1 MSKSKLNMSTRGF
14 NLKDRLKSF
23 GFAINGLKLLLK
35 NEHNARVH
43 LVASIGV
50 IIGCFVFTLST
61 IEICLV
67 LFSIGLVFITELL
80 NTAIENISNFV
91 EPEWNKKIGEI
102 KDYSAAAVLIAALV
116 SCLIGLVIFIPK
128 FLALLVN

>member
-14 NLKDRLKSF
+14 NLKDRIKSF

-128 FLALLVN
+128 FLELLVN

>member
-1 MSKSKLNMSTRGF
+1 MSTGGF
-14 NLKDRLKSF
+14 NLKDRIKSF

-67 LFSIGLVFITELL
+67 LFSIGLVFIIELL

-128 FLALLVN
+128 FLELLVN

>member
-1 MSKSKLNMSTRGF
+1 MSTRGF

-23 GFAINGLKLLLK
+23 GFAINGLKLLLR

-128 FLALLVN
+128 FLELLVN

>member
-1 MSKSKLNMSTRGF
+1 MSTRGF
-14 NLKDRLKSF
+14 NLKDRIKSY
-23 GFAINGLKLLLK
+23 GFAINGLKLLLR

-128 FLALLVN
+128 FLELLVN

>member
-1 MSKSKLNMSTRGF
+1 MCIR
-14 NLKDRLKSF
+14 D
-23 GFAINGLKLLLK
+23 
-35 NEHNARVH
+35 RVH

-128 FLALLVN
+128 FLELLVN

>member
-1 MSKSKLNMSTRGF
+1 MSTRGF

-128 FLALLVN
+128 FLELLVN

>member
-128 FLALLVN
+128 FLELLVN

>member
-1 MSKSKLNMSTRGF
+1 MSKAKLNMSTRGF
-14 NLKDRLKSF
+14 NLKDRIKSF
-23 GFAINGLKLLLK
+23 GFAINGLKLLLR

-128 FLALLVN
+128 FLELLVN

>member
-1 MSKSKLNMSTRGF
+1 MSTRGF
-14 NLKDRLKSF
+14 NLKDRIKSF

-128 FLALLVN
+128 FLELLVN